1 MKFINIDPKK
11 LVANSWN
18 TNEVSPHNEEKLTNS
33 IKHLG
38 FFKPIICREVHGG
51 ILEIIGGEHRVNLAI
66 QENMKEVPVI
76 NLGDISEQKAKE
88 ISLIDNARYGEDDP
102 TGLSELLKSIG
113 DIDTIS
119 SIMPYSEAEISE
131 LLKDVKINFD
141 DLNEIDED
149 EEIRKE
155 EPKQEQMRTHTILK
169 FKVALGDDE
178 RIMQLIENT
187 ARFNGFNESDQLLNY
202 GDALAHLLLTEGA
215 K

>member
-1 MKFINIDPKK
+1 
-11 LVANSWN
+11 
-18 TNEVSPHNEEKLTNS
+18 
-33 IKHLG
+33 
-38 FFKPIICREVHGG
+38 
-51 ILEIIGGEHRVNLAI
+51 
-66 QENMKEVPVI
+66 
-76 NLGDISEQKAKE
+76 
-88 ISLIDNARYGEDDP
+88 
-102 TGLSELLKSIG
+102 
-113 DIDTIS
+113 
-119 SIMPYSEAEISE
+119 MPYSEAEISE

-149 EEIRKE
+149 EEVIKE
-155 EPKQEQMRTHTILK
+155 EPKKEQMRTHTILK